1 MNNLLDLK
9 NIKDLDDLAGL
20 EDLKVKGG
28 KGGIEIPDP
37 TYLTEG
43 ATTKSSPD
51 GELKKH
57 AQAYEAYL
65 RWSALPK
72 KERNPTTEMA
82 FEKKWGL
89 PKSYCIH
96 KFRSRKDYSSRRLFY
111 FWEWMLEKL
120 PDVVYSQYEKVLKDG
135 NTMAAKFFADLIA
148 HKLDVDK
155 PDAII
160 QPLTIIGVPQ
170 EKIQQL
176 FTPKKFEDVKGII
189 PIDEEKK

>member
-1 MNNLLDLK
+1 MNNILDIK
-9 NIKDLDDLAGL
+9 SIKDL
-20 EDLKVKGG
+20 EDLSIGDIKKSVN
-28 KGGIEIPDP
+28 GIEIPDP

-43 ATTKSSPD
+43 AGTKDSPD
-51 GELKKH
+51 AEFKKH
-57 AQAYEAYL
+57 GRAYEAYL

-72 KERNPTTEMA
+72 KERDPATELS

-89 PKSYCIH
+89 PKAYCAH
-96 KFRSRKDYSSRRLFY
+96 VFRARKDFSSRRLYY

-120 PDVVYSQYEKVLKDG
+120 PDIVYSQYEKVIKDG

-155 PDAII
+155 PEAVI

-189 PIDEEKK
+189 PIDQVEKK